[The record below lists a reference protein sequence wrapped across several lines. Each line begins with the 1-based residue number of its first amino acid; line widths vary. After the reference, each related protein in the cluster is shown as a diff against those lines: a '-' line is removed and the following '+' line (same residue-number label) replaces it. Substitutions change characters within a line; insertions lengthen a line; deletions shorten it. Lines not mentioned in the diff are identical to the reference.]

1 MEKIVDIGDFIV
13 RQIYFG
19 QATRFQRTQFGDI
32 IFSQLDFTYLRC
44 LEILQIL
51 NWFELVPLEV

>member
-51 NWFELVPLEV
+51 N